1 MLKKLNNI
9 FIMLIYIL
17 VNVTIRVILYPF
29 ILILKT
35 RKILC
40 YLKLFSATTQGCIN
54 KMIGFSP
61 RVEFSGHEG
70 AGTSIY
76 IYAYKID
83 VFLKVSE

>member
-1 MLKKLNNI
+1 M

-70 AGTSIY
+70 AGCPGPSTY
-76 IYAYKID
+76 RYAYKID